1 MVVLC
6 QSSSLTRVLL
16 AKCPILVLFGHNFLY
31 TVYWSWLMGDSGC
44 SEVINHCSTN
54 SSIFSNCYGYLNHTF
69 LYSITNLLGLKFYYI
84 RKYVSLLYYIFEKSW
99 LRDVICL
106 LKKRKNSSIVAHIS
120 WGAHAWWYL
129 SKSGSRC
136 VTKPIDYSTNFHTH
150 KTNQTT
156 FVTSTT
162 HSLSLSL
169 SYSEPIISANKI
181 N

>member
-31 TVYWSWLMGDSGC
+31 TVYWSWLMGGQFIWVSGC

-54 SSIFSNCYGYLNHTF
+54 YGYLNHIF
-69 LYSITNLLGLKFYYI
+69 LSFIGLKILLYSFWKELVERCDLFI
-84 RKYVSLLYYIFEKSW
+84 
-99 LRDVICL
+99 
-106 LKKRKNSSIVAHIS
+106 KKRKNSSSMVAHIS

-169 SYSEPIISANKI
+169 SLVFWAHY
-181 N
+181 